1 MKKFLSLVLALV
13 MTMSLVTIS
22 AGATEYKDLTDKD
35 EIQYEE
41 AVAVLNRLGIITGYS
56 DGSFQPKK
64 ELTRGAAA
72 KIIVSLL
79 IGTEAASNLVASSA
93 PYTDVPVNHT
103 FAGVISFCKTSNIIN
118 GYQDGSFKPDGSLS
132 GFAFSK
138 MLLGALGYKGEL
150 EGFTGAGWN
159 MKVAALG
166 NEAGLFDRLSF
177 KGNETVNREQ
187 ACQLA
192 LNTLK
197 ATLVEYSGGMN
208 VTNGN
213 QTVVVNPNRSYK
225 TSNQDFATNINAKTA
240 ANSSEYY
247 TVEFGEEHFV
257 DLRLEHDKKDPT
269 DNDLGQPS
277 AEWSY
282 KKVTIGTYALEPD
295 FRYTELVAHN
305 DNSSTDASKV
315 RALGLNGYEVNGST
329 QLWLNGY
336 ASSYTMAKVS
346 EIADFTD
353 NGTVVEVYVSE
364 TDADLITDVVVIQSA
379 LVEVK
384 RIGSD
389 YVTLGKYDTD
399 GADTHAP
406 KEGYNREAFDVA
418 NDKGL
423 AGSKTYNDIQAED
436 RGYSVLSGL
445 KAGDK
450 VVVVPVAED
459 HGNARFD
466 IWEAY
471 VPETV
476 TGALTRVDTY
486 GSSASNRGTIGLT
499 VGGTSYKA
507 AEWNKDIIEIDGEAV
522 KVTKKD
528 VTLTLDKY
536 GNALLA
542 EDVGKTEE
550 YMVVGYYYDSLI
562 DGRLVKFVHGWDMNG
577 NEVDLNLGR
586 DPQVGDGDAEDYAKP
601 GDLVRYENATSGS
614 ADWLL
619 KDGSEPG
626 NDAKIYAV
634 DHGATTNTYQITAY
648 NTRVALTEASG
659 RYKHNTKVDL
669 ANPID
674 VASGIK
680 FIYVEFNDDDEV
692 ESVEVRSGVQAAS
705 NQELRAYHGGTATD
719 GVFLAGTGG
728 QWDTAQAYVS
738 GENNGADNKNNAS
751 VKAVVIKR
759 ESNTAISSNLLYIR
773 DYLGSAQKSDSTG
786 KIIYGYTVVM
796 NTADGLAG
804 EAKTIYSYENLSV
817 GDFASYS
824 EVQNDQVSDFYKL
837 REHTNRFGKTTTT
850 FVAEVASIL
859 ASNDNIIVLDGT
871 SYKAPDGSAIKE
883 NGVERNPEVGRISYD
898 ANNDKQIGELVNRV
912 RVSGKTQWVDLTP
925 NHIAS
930 TKDLKDFKDV
940 KLAMVVNDNVE
951 SDGFRDVAMI
961 IVQEATRKDGSEGG
975 SSSVGGVTATV
986 KLGSSGRP
994 VVEFEV
1000 TKPAWAADDAT
1011 ATVSVG
1017 ILVDGVQ
1024 ADTATTT
1031 TTGGKVS
1038 ALGASTYREGTV
1050 LGVGAPT
1057 ITWNK
1062 VKVTT
1067 DATLPE
1073 GTVVADSVA
1082 TGADNTISVKL
1093 PNGVYNAAIVEVKQN
1108 DATLT
1113 STCSPTF
1120 DGTAFDV
1127 TVTGTI
1133 TEGYPVVVVF
1143 SGMTEAPVTNNVSVA
1158 VTTTGWSTAF
1168 ANTTALS
1175 GTDVTVT
1182 LTGPK
1187 VATATAGTDLKTAF
1201 GLVGTPAGLAVKEA
1215 KVTTQGVAEVT
1226 AVTEVR
1232 KSYTIPAA
1240 ADGAHYTADEITA
1253 MEAAIDALLD
1263 GGTGDKSLYTSDVG
1277 GGNTA
1282 AALPTAG
1289 DASTTD
1295 TIWVQTTAP
1304 VTAVAGTKAV
1314 ITLKFVMP
1322 REAVNITNITVDSS
1336 ALTP

>member
-379 LVEVK
+379 LAEVK

-586 DPQVGDGDAEDYAKP
+586 DPQVGAGDAEDYAKP

-634 DHGATTNTYQITAY
+634 NHGATANTYQITAY

-659 RYKHNTKVDL
+659 RYGHNTKVNL

-680 FIYVEFNDDDEV
+680 FIYVEFNDDHEV

-738 GENNGADNKNNAS
+738 GENDGADNKNNAS

-837 REHTNRFGKTTTT
+837 REHTSHFDKTTTT
-850 FVAEVASIL
+850 FVAKVSNIL
-859 ASNDNIIVLDGT
+859 KSNDNIIVLESD
-871 SYKAPDGSAIKE
+871 SYKAPDGNDVDRTDPSKKPA
-883 NGVERNPEVGRISYD
+883 VGTIVYNSSD
-898 ANNDKQIGELVNRV
+898 NKQTGEFVDRV
-912 RVSGKTQWVDLTP
+912 RVSGKTQWVDLTT

-961 IVQEATRKDGSEGG
+961 IVQEATRKDGSEDG

-1000 TKPAWAADDAT
+1000 AKPAWAADDAT

-1024 ADTATTT
+1024 ADAATTA

-1038 ALGASTYREGTV
+1038 ALGTGTYREGTV
-1050 LGVGAPT
+1050 LGVGTPT
-1057 ITWNK
+1057 ITWDK

-1067 DATLPE
+1067 GATLPE
-1073 GTVVADSVA
+1073 GLSIKAGSTSIGVGANKTLTVTMEAGKYDGAKVTVKQGDTVLVNAEALSDGDNDLTLTNVVEGYAIEVSFSDVETKTYALTIGATMSNWTVGGTTADKYVAGTPVSITFTQDAGQEAPFKALADGA
-1082 TGADNTISVKL
+1082 TLTLATDYNSTGL
-1093 PNGVYNAAIVEVKQN
+1093 PGGAIVE
-1108 DATLT
+1108 L
-1113 STCSPTF
+1113 
-1120 DGTAFDV
+1120 
-1127 TVTGTI
+1127 
-1133 TEGYPVVVVF
+1133 
-1143 SGMTEAPVTNNVSVA
+1143 
-1158 VTTTGWSTAF
+1158 
-1168 ANTTALS
+1168 
-1175 GTDVTVT
+1175 
-1182 LTGPK
+1182 
-1187 VATATAGTDLKTAF
+1187 
-1201 GLVGTPAGLAVKEA
+1201 
-1215 KVTTQGVAEVT
+1215 TTQGVA
-1226 AVTEVR
+1226 AVAETFTYSDV
-1232 KSYTIPAA
+1232 AA
-1240 ADGAHYTADEITA
+1240 TLRAQVANATNFQPTADE
-1253 MEAAIDALLD
+1253 AAGIND
-1263 GGTGDKSLYTSDVG
+1263 GGPYYSDDNGDDTPW
-1277 GGNTA
+1277 TA
-1282 AALPTAG
+1282 AAGTAIPATGVYTKTGNG
-1289 DASTTD
+1289 DAVAAKKAVL
-1295 TIWVQTTAP
+1295 TITFDMPAAP
-1304 VTAVAGTKAV
+1304 VN
-1314 ITLKFVMP
+1314 F
-1322 REAVNITNITVDSS
+1322 S
-1336 ALTP
+1336 AFALVP